1 LQSVTFDTLPCGR
14 VLFAAFVLS
23 CLFSIAAVYMAN
35 KVEYIIINNNTHILI
50 TDVHTQRP
58 NSGKIREFSTM
69 KFTTKDGRMLP

>member
-35 KVEYIIINNNTHILI
+35 KVEYIIDRVKSRHISMVAI
-50 TDVHTQRP
+50 RSPFCRSRP
-58 NSGKIREFSTM
+58 SYCA
-69 KFTTKDGRMLP
+69 